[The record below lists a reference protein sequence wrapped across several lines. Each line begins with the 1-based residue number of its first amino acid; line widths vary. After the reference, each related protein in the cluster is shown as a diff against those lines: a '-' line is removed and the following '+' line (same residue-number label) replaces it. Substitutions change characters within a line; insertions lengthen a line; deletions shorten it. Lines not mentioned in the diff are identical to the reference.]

1 MPSTT
6 VHFPDNMLKKIDEM
20 LKREKISRNKFIIQA
35 CEEALKNS
43 AGTWPDDF
51 FKCTLGKNDLK
62 LLRDGA
68 REMETAIISHRKN
81 RASVEL

>member
-6 VHFPDNMLKKIDEM
+6 VHFPDNILKNIDKM

-43 AGTWPDDF
+43 AGTWPSDF
-51 FKCTLGKNDLK
+51 FRCTLSKNDLK
-62 LLRDGA
+62 LLREGA
-68 REMETAIISHRKN
+68 REMETAIKSHRKN
-81 RASVEL
+81 RASSEL